1 MFKLPYEIEGPYT
14 RTRRLTT
21 FQKIWITLV
30 VAVFAAI
37 AVMALSN

>member
-1 MFKLPYEIEGPYT
+1 MSKLPYDIEGPYS
-14 RTRRLTT
+14 RDRLTT

-37 AVMALSN
+37 AVMALFN